1 MDLTSSRVLY
11 IKEPVL
17 KEMIGNVEPF
27 SEECC
32 GFLFGYESTEDRTL
46 TDVITAR
53 NVAKGD
59 RHRNFEISPKD
70 YLNAEDYAVRN
81 NILLLGIYHSHPN
94 HPAVPS
100 ASDRE
105 AAQPYF
111 SYVIISVISKKI
123 SAIRSW
129 KLDDNL
135 QFVEEKTIIT

>member
-1 MDLTSSRVLY
+1 
-11 IKEPVL
+11 
-17 KEMIGNVEPF
+17 MIGYVEPY
-27 SEECC
+27 SEERC

-46 TDVITAR
+46 TRVMTAK
-53 NVAKGD
+53 NVTKGD
-59 RHRNFEISPKD
+59 KHRNFEISPKD

-81 NILLLGIYHSHPN
+81 KLLLLGIYHSHPN

-111 SYVIISVISKKI
+111 SYVIISVIYKKF

-135 QFVEEKTIIT
+135 QFVEEKTVIT